1 MKVKVARILVF
12 MVLAVTMIIPVNY
25 IFAEE
30 QSDPEAA
37 TSQSQTAE
45 TQAEDQQK
53 ELVSNVN
60 DEMKFLYIESRKL
73 ESPGTQNIAVSWK
86 ENIDEV
92 EKFVLVYENK
102 KGKTFTLEEKNRT
115 EHSILFTKE
124 FSSKEVDE
132 YTVKGVKFYVDGI
145 ENYLEFDDVEI
156 DAAFQIVNEI
166 PDAQDVSDETVV
178 VDIDAD
184 GSVDKKEVNS
194 QIEAVLDSVGD
205 ETGDLV
211 NAGRDIVIVLDP
223 GHGGSDVGARR
234 GSVYE
239 KTINFK
245 VAQYCKAELEQYEG
259 VKVYMTRTGDTNPS
273 LAERAQ
279 IAKNYNA
286 DILVSIHQN
295 SGSSS
300 AYGAEVY

>member
-1 MKVKVARILVF
+1 M
-12 MVLAVTMIIPVNY
+12 
-25 IFAEE
+25 
-30 QSDPEAA
+30 
-37 TSQSQTAE
+37 
-45 TQAEDQQK
+45 
-53 ELVSNVN
+53 
-60 DEMKFLYIESRKL
+60 
-73 ESPGTQNIAVSWK
+73 
-86 ENIDEV
+86 
-92 EKFVLVYENK
+92 
-102 KGKTFTLEEKNRT
+102 
-115 EHSILFTKE
+115 
-124 FSSKEVDE
+124 
-132 YTVKGVKFYVDGI
+132 DGI

-259 VKVYMTRTGDTNPS
+259 VKVYMTRAG
-273 LAERAQ
+273 
-279 IAKNYNA
+279 
-286 DILVSIHQN
+286 
-295 SGSSS
+295 
-300 AYGAEVY
+300 